1 MKDKIRV
8 AILYGGRS
16 AEHDVS
22 RLSAA
27 NVLKA
32 IDRTRYE
39 VVPIAIS
46 RDGRWLLQSSSEAG
60 VGGAGAPVSGDGV
73 EIALLPGGK
82 GRLVAVPE
90 AGVRPDLP
98 PVDVVFPVLHG
109 PFGEDGSVQGYAE
122 VADVAYVGCGIL
134 ASAAAMDKDVAKR
147 LLREAGLAVARSV
160 TVLGGDVGS
169 FQEIA
174 GALGLPFFA
183 KPARQG
189 SSFGVS
195 KVKDRDGFEQ
205 AVETALRY
213 DSKVLIEEFVEGR
226 EIECSALQRA
236 DGSLTVSLPGEIIP
250 AGKHGFYTYEAK
262 YFDADGA
269 VVKVPADVPAGVAGK
284 AKEMAAQA
292 FRALGCEAM
301 ARVDFFLRADGSLLV
316 NEVNTLPGFTDISM
330 YAKALAAIGI
340 GYSQVIDVL
349 IEHALARHGGAVT
362 PALSARSR

>member
-1 MKDKIRV
+1 MTARIRV
-8 AILYGGRS
+8 AILFGGRS

-22 RLSAA
+22 CLSAA
-27 NVLKA
+27 NVMKA

-46 RDGRWLLQSSSEAG
+46 RNGQWLLGQSDD
-60 VGGAGAPVSGDGV
+60 GAVVPASGEGIEV
-73 EIALLPGGK
+73 ALLPGGK
-82 GRLVAVPE
+82 GRLVAVSSD
-90 AGVRPDLP
+90 GKQPDMA

-160 TVLGGDVGS
+160 TVHRGDVGS
-169 FQEIA
+169 FQEVA

-195 KVKDRDGFEQ
+195 KVEDRDGFQ
-205 AVETALRY
+205 NAVDTAFRY
-213 DSKVLIEEFVEGR
+213 DGKALIEEFVEGR
-226 EIECSALQRA
+226 EIECAVLQRA
-236 DGSLTVSLPGEIIP
+236 DGTLTVSLPGEIIP
-250 AGKHGFYTYEAK
+250 ADRHGFYTYEAK
-262 YFDADGA
+262 YLDADGA
-269 VVKVPADVPAGVAGK
+269 LVKAPADVPAAIAGK
-284 AKEMAAQA
+284 AGEMARQA
-292 FRALGCEAM
+292 FQALGCEAM

-316 NEVNTLPGFTDISM
+316 NEVNTIPGFTDISM
-330 YAKALAAIGI
+330 FAKALAVSGI
-340 GYSQVIDVL
+340 SYSQIIDVL
-349 IEHALARHGGAVT
+349 IEHALARHGGSKLQA
-362 PALSARSR
+362 S

>member
-1 MKDKIRV
+1 MKDKTRV

-46 RDGRWLLQSSSEAG
+46 RDGRWLLQPSSEAG
-60 VGGAGAPVSGDGV
+60 GDGAGAPVSEDGIEV
-73 EIALLPGGK
+73 ALLPGGK
-82 GRLVAVPE
+82 GRLVAVTNGG
-90 AGVRPDLP
+90 AQPDP
-98 PVDVVFPVLHG
+98 IDVVFPVLHG

-160 TVLGGDVGS
+160 TVHRNDVGS

-195 KVKDRDGFEQ
+195 KVNDRDGFEQ
-205 AVETALRY
+205 AVETAFRY
-213 DSKVLIEEFVEGR
+213 DGKALIEEFVEGR
-226 EIECSALQRA
+226 EIECSVLQRA

-250 AGKHGFYTYEAK
+250 AGKHGFYTHEAK
-262 YFDADGA
+262 YLDADGA
-269 VVKVPADVPAGVAGK
+269 VVKVPADVPAAVADK
-284 AKEMAAQA
+284 AKEMARQA
-292 FRALGCEAM
+292 FQALGCEAM

-340 GYSQVIDVL
+340 DYIKVIDVL
-349 IEHALARHGGAVT
+349 IEHALARHG
-362 PALSARSR
+362 AR

>member
-1 MKDKIRV
+1 MTDKTRV

-32 IDRTRYE
+32 IDRTRYDI
-39 VVPIAIS
+39 VPIAIS
-46 RDGRWLLQSSSEAG
+46 RDGRWLLQQLDRAAAIGDE
-60 VGGAGAPVSGDGV
+60 GAGAPVAEDGAEV
-73 EIALLPGGK
+73 ALLPGGK
-82 GRLVAVPE
+82 GRLVVVSRD
-90 AGVRPDLP
+90 GTQPDLP
-98 PVDVVFPVLHG
+98 SIDVVFPVLHG

-147 LLREAGLAVARSV
+147 LMREAGLSVARSV
-160 TVLGGDVGS
+160 TVHRNGKHS

-174 GALGLPFFA
+174 GTLGLPFFA

-195 KVKDRDGFEQ
+195 KVNDRDGFEQ
-205 AVETALRY
+205 AIDTAFRY
-213 DSKVLIEEFVEGR
+213 DGKVLIEEFVEGR
-226 EIECSALQRA
+226 EIEFSVLERA

-262 YFDADGA
+262 YLDADGA
-269 VVKVPADVPAGVAGK
+269 LVKVPADVPADVAET
-284 AKEMAAQA
+284 ARDIARRA
-292 FRALGCEAM
+292 FQALGCEAM

-316 NEVNTLPGFTDISM
+316 NEVNTIPGFTDISM
-330 YAKALAAIGI
+330 YAKALAASGI
-340 GYSQVIDVL
+340 GYSQTIDVL
-349 IEHALARHGGAVT
+349 IEHALARQA
-362 PALSARSR
+362 AR

>member
-1 MKDKIRV
+1 MTGKIRV

-46 RDGRWLLQSSSEAG
+46 REGRWLLQSSSEAG
-60 VGGAGAPVSGDGV
+60 GDGAGAPVSEDGV
-73 EIALLPGGK
+73 EVALLPGGK
-82 GRLVAVPE
+82 GRLIPASHE
-90 AGVRPDLP
+90 GIRADLT

-147 LLREAGLAVARSV
+147 LMREAGLAVARSV
-160 TVLGGDVGS
+160 TVHRGDVGS

-195 KVKDRDGFEQ
+195 KVNDGDGFEA
-205 AVETALRY
+205 AVETAFRY
-213 DSKVLIEEFVEGR
+213 DGKVLIEEFVEGR
-226 EIECSALQRA
+226 EIECSVLQRA
-236 DGSLTVSLPGEIIP
+236 GGSLTVSLPGEIIP

-262 YFDADGA
+262 YLDADGA
-269 VVKVPADVPAGVAGK
+269 MVKVPADVPAAIADRARDMAG
-284 AKEMAAQA
+284 QA
-292 FRALGCEAM
+292 FKALGCEAM

-340 GYSQVIDVL
+340 GYAEVIDAL
-349 IEHALARHGGAVT
+349 IEHALARHGV
-362 PALSARSR
+362 R

>member
-1 MKDKIRV
+1 MTGKIRV

-46 RDGRWLLQSSSEAG
+46 REGRWLLQSSSEAG
-60 VGGAGAPVSGDGV
+60 GDGAGASVSEDGV
-73 EIALLPGGK
+73 EVALLPGGK
-82 GRLVAVPE
+82 GRLIPASHE
-90 AGVRPDLP
+90 GIRADLT

-147 LLREAGLAVARSV
+147 LMREAGLAVARSV
-160 TVLGGDVGS
+160 TVHRGDVGS
-169 FQEIA
+169 FQKIA

-195 KVKDRDGFEQ
+195 KVNDGDGFEA
-205 AVETALRY
+205 AVETAFRY
-213 DSKVLIEEFVEGR
+213 DGKVLIEEFVEGR
-226 EIECSALQRA
+226 EIECSVLQRA
-236 DGSLTVSLPGEIIP
+236 GGSLTVSLPGEIIP

-262 YFDADGA
+262 YLDADGA
-269 VVKVPADVPAGVAGK
+269 VVKVPADVPAAIADRARDMAG
-284 AKEMAAQA
+284 QA
-292 FRALGCEAM
+292 FKALGCEAM

-340 GYSQVIDVL
+340 GYAEVIDAL
-349 IEHALARHGGAVT
+349 IEHALARHGV
-362 PALSARSR
+362 R

>member
-1 MKDKIRV
+1 MTRMTRV

-39 VVPIAIS
+39 IVPIAIS
-46 RDGRWLLQSSSEAG
+46 RSGRWLLQQSAAG
-60 VGGAGAPVSGDGV
+60 DGAGAPLSEDGV
-73 EIALLPGGK
+73 EVALLPGGK
-82 GRLVAVPE
+82 GRLVAVSHS
-90 AGVRPDLP
+90 GVQPDLP

-147 LLREAGLAVARSV
+147 LMREAGLAVARSI
-160 TVLGGDVGS
+160 TVLRGDTGS

-174 GALGLPFFA
+174 GTLGLPFFA

-195 KVKDRDGFEQ
+195 KVDDRDGFQQ
-205 AVETALRY
+205 AVETAFRY
-213 DSKVLIEEFVEGR
+213 DGKALIEEFVDGR
-226 EIECSALQRA
+226 EIECSVLERA
-236 DGSLTVSLPGEIIP
+236 DGTLTVSLPGEIIP

-262 YFDADGA
+262 YLDADGA
-269 VVKVPADVPAGVAGK
+269 VVKVPADVPAAVADK
-284 AKEMAAQA
+284 ARDMARQA

-316 NEVNTLPGFTDISM
+316 NEVNTIPGFTDISM
-330 YAKALAAIGI
+330 YAKALAASGI
-340 GYSQVIDVL
+340 GYSEAIDVL
-349 IEHALARHGGAVT
+349 IEHALARHGG
-362 PALSARSR
+362 R

>member
-1 MKDKIRV
+1 MKDKTRV

-22 RLSAA
+22 CLSAA

-39 VVPIAIS
+39 IVPIAIS
-46 RDGRWLLQSSSEAG
+46 RSGRWLLQQSSVAAG
-60 VGGAGAPVSGDGV
+60 DGAGAPVSEDGV
-73 EIALLPGGK
+73 EVALLPGGK
-82 GRLVAVPE
+82 GRLVAVSQG
-90 AGVRPDLP
+90 GVQPALP

-160 TVLGGDVGS
+160 TLHRNDTHS

-195 KVKDRDGFEQ
+195 KVDDRDGFQQ
-205 AVETALRY
+205 AVDTAFRY
-213 DSKVLIEEFVEGR
+213 DGKALIEEFVDGR
-226 EIECSALQRA
+226 EIECSVLQRA

-250 AGKHGFYTYEAK
+250 ADKHGFYTYEAK
-262 YFDADGA
+262 YLDAEGA
-269 VVKVPADVPAGVAGK
+269 VVKVPAAVCEVAPAT
-284 AKEMAAQA
+284 
-292 FRALGCEAM
+292 RARL
-301 ARVDFFLRADGSLLV
+301 
-316 NEVNTLPGFTDISM
+316 
-330 YAKALAAIGI
+330 
-340 GYSQVIDVL
+340 
-349 IEHALARHGGAVT
+349 
-362 PALSARSR
+362 

>member
-1 MKDKIRV
+1 MTEKTRV

-39 VVPIAIS
+39 IVPIAIS
-46 RDGRWLLQSSSEAG
+46 RSGRWLLQRSAASDA
-60 VGGAGAPVSGDGV
+60 AGAPVSEDGV
-73 EIALLPGGK
+73 EVALLPAGK
-82 GRLVAVPE
+82 GRLVAV
-90 AGVRPDLP
+90 ARDGTQPD

-147 LLREAGLAVARSV
+147 LMREAGLAVARSV
-160 TVLGGDVGS
+160 TLRRDEPMSFDDVR
-169 FQEIA
+169 A
-174 GALGLPFFA
+174 RLGLPVFV

-195 KVKDRDGFEQ
+195 KVTDGAGFAT
-205 AVETALRY
+205 AVEAAFQHDNKAL
-213 DSKVLIEEFVEGR
+213 VEEFVDGR
-226 EIECSALQRA
+226 EIECSVLQRA
-236 DGSLTVSLPGEIIP
+236 DGTLTVSLPGEIIP

-262 YFDADGA
+262 YLDADGA
-269 VVKVPADVPAGVAGK
+269 VVRVPADVPAAVADRVRD
-284 AKEMAAQA
+284 MARQA
-292 FRALGCEAM
+292 FQALGCEAM

-316 NEVNTLPGFTDISM
+316 NEVNTIPGFTDISM
-330 YAKALAAIGI
+330 YAKALAASGI
-340 GYSQVIDVL
+340 GYSQTIDVL
-349 IEHALARHGGAVT
+349 IEHALARHA
-362 PALSARSR
+362 AR

>member
-46 RDGRWLLQSSSEAG
+46 REGKWLLQPSSDAIG
-60 VGGAGAPVSGDGV
+60 DGAGAPLSADGAEV
-73 EIALLPGGK
+73 ALLPGGK
-82 GRLVAVPE
+82 GRLVAVSKGGAQPE
-90 AGVRPDLP
+90 LP

-147 LLREAGLAVARSV
+147 LMREAGLAVARSV
-160 TVLGGDVGS
+160 TVHRNDVGS

-195 KVKDRDGFEQ
+195 KVNDRDGFDE
-205 AVETALRY
+205 AVETAFRY
-213 DSKVLIEEFVEGR
+213 DGKVLVEEFVDGR
-226 EIECSALQRA
+226 EIECSVLERA

-262 YFDADGA
+262 YLDADGA
-269 VVKVPADVPAGVAGK
+269 VVKVPADVPAAIADK
-284 AKEMAAQA
+284 AKEMAARA

-330 YAKALAAIGI
+330 YAKALAATGI

-349 IEHALARHGGAVT
+349 IEHALARYAT
-362 PALSARSR
+362 R

>member
-1 MKDKIRV
+1 MKNKIRV
-8 AILYGGRS
+8 AVLYGGRS

-60 VGGAGAPVSGDGV
+60 DDGAGAPMSEDGV
-73 EIALLPGGK
+73 EVALLPGGR
-82 GRLVAVPE
+82 GRLVA
-90 AGVRPDLP
+90 ARGGGAQPDLP

-147 LLREAGLAVARSV
+147 LLREAGLPVARSV
-160 TVLGGDVGS
+160 TVHRNDVGP

-195 KVKDRDGFEQ
+195 KVNDRDGFER
-205 AVETALRY
+205 AVETAFRY
-213 DSKVLIEEFVEGR
+213 DGKVLIEEFVDGR
-226 EIECSALQRA
+226 EIECSVLERA
-236 DGSLTVSLPGEIIP
+236 DGTLTVSLPGEIIP

-262 YFDADGA
+262 YLDADGA
-269 VVKVPADVPAGVAGK
+269 VVNVPADVPAAVADK
-284 AKEMAAQA
+284 AREMAARA
-292 FRALGCEAM
+292 FQALGCEAM

-349 IEHALARHGGAVT
+349 IEHALARHA
-362 PALSARSR
+362 ARKS

>member
-1 MKDKIRV
+1 MKDRIRV

-39 VVPIAIS
+39 VVPIAIT
-46 RDGRWLLQSSSEAG
+46 RDGRWLLQPSSE
-60 VGGAGAPVSGDGV
+60 VGGDGAAASVSEDGTEV
-73 EIALLPGGK
+73 ALLPGGK
-82 GRLVAVPE
+82 GRLVAVSNR
-90 AGVRPDLP
+90 ATQPD
-98 PVDVVFPVLHG
+98 PVDVIFPVLHG

-147 LLREAGLAVARSV
+147 LLREAGLTVARSV
-160 TVLGGDVGS
+160 TVHRGNVGS

-174 GALGLPFFA
+174 GVLGLPFFA

-195 KVKDRDGFEQ
+195 KVNDRDGFEQ
-205 AVETALRY
+205 AVETALRF
-213 DSKVLIEEFVEGR
+213 DSKALIEEFVEGR
-226 EIECSALQRA
+226 EIECSVLERA

-262 YFDADGA
+262 YLDADGA
-269 VVKVPADVPAGVAGK
+269 LVKVPADVPADVVART
-284 AKEMAAQA
+284 AEMAAQA

-349 IEHALARHGGAVT
+349 IEHALARHG
-362 PALSARSR
+362 AR

>member
-1 MKDKIRV
+1 MTGKIRV

-46 RDGRWLLQSSSEAG
+46 REGRWLLQSSSEAG
-60 VGGAGAPVSGDGV
+60 GDGAGAPVSEDGV
-73 EIALLPGGK
+73 EVALLPGGK
-82 GRLVAVPE
+82 GRLIPASHE
-90 AGVRPDLP
+90 GIRADLT

-147 LLREAGLAVARSV
+147 LMREAGLAVARSV
-160 TVLGGDVGS
+160 TVHRGDVGS

-195 KVKDRDGFEQ
+195 KVNDGDGFEA
-205 AVETALRY
+205 AVETAFRY
-213 DSKVLIEEFVEGR
+213 DGKVLIEEFVEGR
-226 EIECSALQRA
+226 EIECSVLQRA
-236 DGSLTVSLPGEIIP
+236 GGSLTVSLPGEIIP

-262 YFDADGA
+262 YRDADGA
-269 VVKVPADVPAGVAGK
+269 VVKVPADVPAAIADRARDMAG
-284 AKEMAAQA
+284 QA
-292 FRALGCEAM
+292 FKALGCEAM

-340 GYSQVIDVL
+340 GYAEVIDAL
-349 IEHALARHGGAVT
+349 IEHALARHGV
-362 PALSARSR
+362 R

>member
-1 MKDKIRV
+1 MTDKTRV

-39 VVPIAIS
+39 IVPIAIS
-46 RDGRWLLQSSSEAG
+46 RDGRWLLQGSS
-60 VGGAGAPVSGDGV
+60 VGDAAGAPVSEDGLEV
-73 EIALLPGGK
+73 ALLPGGK
-82 GRLVAVPE
+82 GRLVSRDGTQA
-90 AGVRPDLP
+90 D

-147 LLREAGLAVARSV
+147 LMREAGLAVARSV
-160 TVLGGDVGS
+160 TLHRNDVSS

-195 KVKDRDGFEQ
+195 KVDDRDGFQQ
-205 AVETALRY
+205 AIETAFRY
-213 DSKVLIEEFVEGR
+213 DGKVLIEEFVEGR
-226 EIECSALQRA
+226 EIECSVLQRA
-236 DGSLTVSLPGEIIP
+236 DGTLTVSLPGEIIP

-262 YFDADGA
+262 YLDADGA
-269 VVKVPADVPAGVAGK
+269 VVKVPADVPAAVADR
-284 AKEMAAQA
+284 ARDMARQA
-292 FRALGCEAM
+292 FQALGCEAM

-330 YAKALAAIGI
+330 YAKALAASGI
-340 GYSQVIDVL
+340 GYSQTIDVL
-349 IEHALARHGGAVT
+349 IEHALARHG
-362 PALSARSR
+362 ARTV

>member
-1 MKDKIRV
+1 MKDRIRV

-46 RDGRWLLQSSSEAG
+46 RDGRWRLQPSSEDGAD
-60 VGGAGAPVSGDGV
+60 GAGAPVSEDGV
-73 EIALLPGGK
+73 EVALLPGGR
-82 GRLVAVPE
+82 GRLVALAKNGE
-90 AGVRPDLP
+90 QPD

-160 TVLGGDVGS
+160 TVRRGDVGS

-195 KVKDRDGFEQ
+195 KVHDRDGFGQ

-213 DSKVLIEEFVEGR
+213 DSKALIEEFVDGR
-226 EIECSALQRA
+226 EIECSVLERA
-236 DGSLTVSLPGEIIP
+236 DGSLTVSPPGEIIP
-250 AGKHGFYTYEAK
+250 ADKHGFYTYEAK

-269 VVKVPADVPAGVAGK
+269 VVKVPANVPVDVVARTS
-284 AKEMAAQA
+284 EMAARA

-330 YAKALAAIGI
+330 YAKALAAAGI
-340 GYSQVIDVL
+340 GYSKVIDVL
-349 IEHALARHGGAVT
+349 IEHALARHA
-362 PALSARSR
+362 AR

>member
-1 MKDKIRV
+1 MTDKTRV

-39 VVPIAIS
+39 VVPIAIT
-46 RDGRWLLQSSSEAG
+46 RDGKWLLQSSSEAG
-60 VGGAGAPVSGDGV
+60 ADGAGAAVSEDGIEV
-73 EIALLPGGK
+73 ALLPGGK
-82 GRLVAVPE
+82 GRLVALTRNGE
-90 AGVRPDLP
+90 QPD

-160 TVLGGDVGS
+160 TVPRGDVGS

-174 GALGLPFFA
+174 GAIGLPFFA

-195 KVKDRDGFEQ
+195 KVHDRDGFEQ

-213 DSKVLIEEFVEGR
+213 DSKALIEEFVDGR
-226 EIECSALQRA
+226 EIECSVLERA

-262 YFDADGA
+262 YLDADGA
-269 VVKVPADVPAGVAGK
+269 LVKVPADVPADVADR
-284 AKEMAAQA
+284 AKDMAARA
-292 FRALGCEAM
+292 FRALGCEAL
-301 ARVDFFLRADGSLLV
+301 ARVDFFLRPDGSLLV

-340 GYSQVIDVL
+340 GYSTVIDVL
-349 IEHALARHGGAVT
+349 IEHALARYA
-362 PALSARSR
+362 AR

>member
-1 MKDKIRV
+1 MTGKTRV

-46 RDGRWLLQSSSEAG
+46 RDGRWRLQKSSGAG
-60 VGGAGAPVSGDGV
+60 GDGAGAPVSEDGIEV
-73 EIALLPGGK
+73 ALLPGGK
-82 GRLVAVPE
+82 GRLVAAPHDG
-90 AGVRPDLP
+90 AHTDLP

-122 VADVAYVGCGIL
+122 IADVAYVGCGIL

-147 LLREAGLAVARSV
+147 LLREAGLSVARSV
-160 TVLGGDVGS
+160 TVLRGDVGS
-169 FQEIA
+169 FQEVA

-195 KVKDRDGFEQ
+195 KVNDRDGFDE

-213 DSKVLIEEFVEGR
+213 DSKALIEEFVDGR
-226 EIECSALQRA
+226 EIECSVLERA

-262 YFDADGA
+262 YLDADGA
-269 VVKVPADVPAGVAGK
+269 LVKVPADVPAGVADR
-284 AKEMAAQA
+284 AKEMAARA

-340 GYSQVIDVL
+340 GYGEVIDAL
-349 IEHALARHGGAVT
+349 IEHALARHA
-362 PALSARSR
+362 AR

>member
-1 MKDKIRV
+1 MKDRIRV

-39 VVPIAIS
+39 VVPIGIA
-46 RDGRWLLQSSSEAG
+46 RDGRWLLQPSSDIAAD
-60 VGGAGAPVSGDGV
+60 GAGAPLSQDGAEV
-73 EIALLPGGK
+73 ALLPGGR
-82 GRLVAVPE
+82 GRLVAVPN
-90 AGVRPDLP
+90 GDTRLDLS

-134 ASAAAMDKDVAKR
+134 ASAVAMDKDAAKR
-147 LLREAGLAVARSV
+147 LMRDAGLAVARSV
-160 TVLGGDVGS
+160 TVHRNGVGS
-169 FQEIA
+169 FQEVA
-174 GALGLPFFA
+174 GTLGLPFFA

-195 KVKDRDGFEQ
+195 KVNDRDGFDQ
-205 AVETALRY
+205 AVETAFGY
-213 DSKVLIEEFVEGR
+213 DGKVLIEEFVDGR
-226 EIECSALQRA
+226 EIECSVLERA

-262 YFDADGA
+262 YLDADGA
-269 VVKVPADVPAGVAGK
+269 LVKVPADVPAGVADR

-340 GYSQVIDVL
+340 AYSEIIDAL
-349 IEHALARHGGAVT
+349 IEHALARHAAG
-362 PALSARSR
+362 

>member
-1 MKDKIRV
+1 MTAKTRV

-32 IDRTRYE
+32 IDRTRCE

-46 RDGRWLLQSSSEAG
+46 RDGKWLLQTSAAED
-60 VGGAGAPVSGDGV
+60 GAGAPVSEDGIEV
-73 EIALLPGGK
+73 ALLPGGK
-82 GRLVAVPE
+82 GRLVALSPD
-90 AGVRPDLP
+90 GSRPDLP
-98 PVDVVFPVLHG
+98 PVEVIFPVLHG

-160 TVLGGDVGS
+160 TVHRNDINS

-174 GALGLPFFA
+174 GAVGLPFFA

-195 KVKDRDGFEQ
+195 KVNGMDGFEQ
-205 AVETALRY
+205 AIETAFRY
-213 DSKVLIEEFVEGR
+213 DPKALIEEFVEGR
-226 EIECSALQRA
+226 EIECSVLERA
-236 DGSLTVSLPGEIIP
+236 DGTLTVSLPGEIIP

-262 YFDADGA
+262 YLDADGA
-269 VVKVPADVPAGVAGK
+269 VVKVPADVPAVVADT
-284 AKEMAAQA
+284 ARDMARRA
-292 FRALGCEAM
+292 FQALGCEAM

-340 GYSQVIDVL
+340 GYGQVIDVL
-349 IEHALARHGGAVT
+349 IEHALARH
-362 PALSARSR
+362 ARRTVSG

>member
-1 MKDKIRV
+1 MTDKTRV

-32 IDRTRYE
+32 IDRRRYE
-39 VVPIAIS
+39 IVPIAIS
-46 RDGRWLLQSSSEAG
+46 RDGRWLLQASS
-60 VGGAGAPVSGDGV
+60 VGDAAGAPVSADGV
-73 EIALLPGGK
+73 EVALLPGGK
-82 GRLVAVPE
+82 GRLVAVSRDGTQP
-90 AGVRPDLP
+90 G

-147 LLREAGLAVARSV
+147 LMGEAGLAVARSV
-160 TVLGGDVGS
+160 TVRGEPVS
-169 FQEIA
+169 FEDA
-174 GALGLPFFA
+174 RARLGLPVFV

-195 KVKDRDGFEQ
+195 RAADGTSFAA
-205 AVETALRY
+205 AVEAAFQH
-213 DSKVLIEEFVEGR
+213 DNKVLVEEFVEGR
-226 EIECSALQRA
+226 EIECSVLERA
-236 DGSLTVSLPGEIIP
+236 DGTLTVSLPGEIIP

-262 YFDADGA
+262 YLDADGA
-269 VVKVPADVPAGVAGK
+269 VVKVPADVPATVADR
-284 AKEMAAQA
+284 ARDMARQA
-292 FRALGCEAM
+292 FQALGCEAM

-316 NEVNTLPGFTDISM
+316 NEVNTIPGFTDISM
-330 YAKALAAIGI
+330 YAKALAASGI
-340 GYSQVIDVL
+340 GYSQTIDVL
-349 IEHALARHGGAVT
+349 IEHALARHG
-362 PALSARSR
+362 ARTV

>member
-1 MKDKIRV
+1 MKNKIRV
-8 AILYGGRS
+8 AVLYGGRS

-60 VGGAGAPVSGDGV
+60 DDGAGAPMSEDGV
-73 EIALLPGGK
+73 EVALLPGGR
-82 GRLVAVPE
+82 GRLVDAPGGG
-90 AGVRPDLP
+90 AQPDLP

-147 LLREAGLAVARSV
+147 LLREAGLPVARSV
-160 TVLGGDVGS
+160 TVHRNDVGP

-195 KVKDRDGFEQ
+195 KVNDRDGFER
-205 AVETALRY
+205 AVETAFRY
-213 DSKVLIEEFVEGR
+213 DGKVLIEEFVDGR
-226 EIECSALQRA
+226 EIECSVLERA
-236 DGSLTVSLPGEIIP
+236 DGALTVSLPGEIIP

-262 YFDADGA
+262 YLDADGA
-269 VVKVPADVPAGVAGK
+269 VVNVPADVPAAVADK
-284 AKEMAAQA
+284 AREMAARA
-292 FRALGCEAM
+292 FQALGCEAM

-340 GYSQVIDVL
+340 GYGKVIDVL
-349 IEHALARHGGAVT
+349 IEHALARHA
-362 PALSARSR
+362 ARKS

>member
-1 MKDKIRV
+1 MTEKTRV

-27 NVLKA
+27 NVLRA

-39 VVPIAIS
+39 VVPIAIT
-46 RDGRWLLQSSSEAG
+46 RDGRWLLQHSSEAG
-60 VGGAGAPVSGDGV
+60 GDGAGAPVSEDGIEV
-73 EIALLPGGK
+73 ALLPGGK
-82 GRLVAVPE
+82 GRLVAAVHGG
-90 AGVRPDLP
+90 AQPD

-160 TVLGGDVGS
+160 TVHRHAVGS

-174 GALGLPFFA
+174 GVLGLPFFA

-195 KVKDRDGFEQ
+195 KVNDRDGFEQ

-213 DSKVLIEEFVEGR
+213 DSKALIEEFVEGR
-226 EIECSALQRA
+226 EIECSVLERA

-262 YFDADGA
+262 YLDADGA
-269 VVKVPADVPAGVAGK
+269 VVKVPADVPADVVAK
-284 AKEMAAQA
+284 TKEMAAQA

-340 GYSQVIDVL
+340 GYGQVIDVL
-349 IEHALARHGGAVT
+349 IEHALARHG
-362 PALSARSR
+362 AR